1 MATKKLNY
9 NVIGRRVFAGLLD
22 FALIIF
28 AFVMAAKHWGTV
40 THTQNASGGHMTYYN
55 LANGPFLVFILA
67 VLAYFTI
74 LEWTFGGSLGKLM
87 TGLYVKDET
96 GKNLTFKS
104 ALVRNALRV
113 IDAFPYILPNLLGL
127 IILAG
132 NDKKQR
138 LGDKIAH
145 TVVVAR
151 Y

>member
-1 MATKKLNY
+1 
-9 NVIGRRVFAGLLD
+9 
-22 FALIIF
+22 
-28 AFVMAAKHWGTV
+28 
-40 THTQNASGGHMTYYN
+40 MTYYN